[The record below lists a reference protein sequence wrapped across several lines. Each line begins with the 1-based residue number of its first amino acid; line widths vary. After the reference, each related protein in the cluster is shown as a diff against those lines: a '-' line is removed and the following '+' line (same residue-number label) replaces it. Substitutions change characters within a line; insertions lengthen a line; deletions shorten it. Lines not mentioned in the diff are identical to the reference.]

1 MSCQLID
8 LLSAEMKLL
17 TEMVA
22 KATKT
27 KFKVGERNA
36 INHIY
41 YFVECFLP
49 LSQFRHN
56 SDRHMYAFKA
66 IFLIVKGVTYQI

>member
-1 MSCQLID
+1 
-8 LLSAEMKLL
+8 MKLL

-27 KFKVGERNA
+27 KFKGGERNA

-41 YFVECFLP
+41 NFVECSLP
-49 LSQFRHN
+49 LTQL
-56 SDRHMYAFKA
+56 AA
-66 IFLIVKGVTYQI
+66 

>member
-1 MSCQLID
+1 MSFQLID
-8 LLSAEMKLL
+8 LPSAEMKLL
-17 TEMVA
+17 TEMVP

-41 YFVECFLP
+41 YFVECSLP
-49 LSQFRHN
+49 LTQL
-56 SDRHMYAFKA
+56 AA
-66 IFLIVKGVTYQI
+66 